1 MFDKNRSKIKIINAG
16 IAVLLIDRSLED
28 MP

>member
-1 MFDKNRSKIKIINAG
+1 MFDNDRSKIKIINAG
-16 IAVLLIDRSLED
+16 IPVVLIDRSLED